1 VVVGRTLGSAIAFW
15 RAIGVDELMMLF
27 VLVRDV
33 DLEVDLIQL
42 SLRGI
47 FTLCSQNN
55 ILIILHRSGDH
66 KNRT

>member
-47 FTLCSQNN
+47 CEIFTLCSQNN
-55 ILIILHRSGDH
+55 ILHRSGDH
-66 KNRT
+66 KKQT